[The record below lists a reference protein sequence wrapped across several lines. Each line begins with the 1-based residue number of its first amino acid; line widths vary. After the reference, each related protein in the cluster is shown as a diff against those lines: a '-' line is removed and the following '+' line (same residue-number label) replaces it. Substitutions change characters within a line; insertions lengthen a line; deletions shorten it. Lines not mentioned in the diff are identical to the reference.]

1 MVELADAQT
10 AEARILVVD
19 DQQPNLRLLERI
31 LERAGYRN
39 VRVTSE
45 GRDVAGVFAE
55 FRPDLMLLDLHMP
68 DHDGFAIL
76 RELAPVISG
85 GSYVPVL
92 MLTGDATP
100 DAKRGALSL
109 GAKDFL
115 AKPFDATEVLLR
127 IRNLLETRFLYRSLE
142 KQNSMLEIKV
152 DARTSELLE
161 SQIEILERLARTAEI
176 RDNDTG
182 RHTKRVGD
190 LSARLACALGLDS
203 HLVDLIRRA
212 APLHDLG
219 KIGIP
224 DSILLKP
231 GNLTPEEMAVMRRH
245 TIIGAEIL
253 SGGHSELVTVAE
265 RIALGHHERWNG
277 TGYPHGRAGE
287 DIPIEARIV
296 AVADCFDALTH
307 SRPYR
312 AAWPVDAVLEELFRG
327 SGTHFDPL
335 VVAALLRSQCY
346 RFIIGSPAVAVPPIG
361 AELGYDSVESNVFRK
376 LTRRLG

>member
-1 MVELADAQT
+1 MLSIEDPRT
-10 AEARILVVD
+10 ANARILVVD
-19 DQQPNLRLLERI
+19 DQEPNVRLLQRI
-31 LERAGYRN
+31 LSHAGYRN
-39 VRVTSE
+39 VRATTD
-45 GRDVAGVFAE
+45 GGDVAGLFVE
-55 FRPDLMLLDLHMP
+55 FHPDLILLDLHMP
-68 DHDGFAIL
+68 GHDGFQIL
-76 RELAPVISG
+76 RELAPVING
-85 GSYVPVL
+85 GGYLPVL
-92 MLTGDATP
+92 MLTGDDTP
-100 DAKRGALSL
+100 ESKRGALSL

-127 IRNLLETRFLYRSLE
+127 IRNLLETRFLYQSME
-142 KQNSMLEIKV
+142 KQNSLLEIKV
-152 DARTSELLE
+152 GERTSELQE

-190 LSARLACALGLDS
+190 LSGRLACALDMDS
-203 HLVDLIRRA
+203 RIVDLIRRA

-231 GNLTPEEMAVMRRH
+231 GNLSMEEMAVMRRH

-253 SGGHSELVTVAE
+253 SGGHSELVTIAE

-277 TGYPHGRAGE
+277 GGYPHERAGE
-287 DIPIEARIV
+287 EIPIEARIV

-312 AAWPVDAVLEELFRG
+312 AAWSVDATLAEIERG

-335 VVAALLRSQCY
+335 IVAALLRSQCY
-346 RFIIGSPAVAVPPIG
+346 RCIALSPVGTLPAIESELEFDSGSQRIR
-361 AELGYDSVESNVFRK
+361 DK
-376 LTRRLG
+376 IRRLG